1 MVRFLGRYGKLPREI
16 YILTI
21 ARFINSL
28 GAFVHPLLAL
38 IMTDKLGFSTDEA
51 GTFMTILLLSQLPA
65 MLIGGKLADR
75 FGRVKLVVIF
85 QALGALTY
93 LICGLM
99 EMSNAIIYL
108 IVIASNFYAMT
119 YSAMD
124 AMTMDLTHSGN
135 RKEAFAFLYMGF
147 NLGFAFG
154 PMIGG
159 LLFEKYLHWVF
170 IGDAITTMI
179 SIVLV
184 IMFVSE
190 TLPQKQQKQKS
201 EVNVPQSKLEEHK
214 EGSVWRILWQ
224 RKIILVMAG
233 ILFLIQFT
241 YAQWAFVLPIQMKE
255 IFPTGASDY
264 GFLASFNGFLVILF
278 TPIVTMIIR
287 KWKVLYGTIIG
298 ALLFASAF
306 SVLIVA
312 DRLIIFYAS
321 MFLLTLGEVVSTID
335 SRAFLANISPSSH
348 RGRVNSVV
356 NLISGAGRMISPLA
370 IGYVIANIGITV
382 GYITISSAS
391 VLAAILLFLSMQNR
405 KMRKQI
411 NMVDKLE
418 ND

>member
-1 MVRFLGRYGKLPREI
+1 MVRILGRYGKLPREI

-28 GAFVHPLLAL
+28 GAFVHPLLTL
-38 IMTDKLGFSTDEA
+38 IMTAKLGFSKDEA
-51 GTFMTILLLSQLPA
+51 GLYMSLLLFSQLPA

-75 FGRVKLVVIF
+75 FGRVKLIVIF
-85 QALGALTY
+85 QSLGAITY
-93 LICGLM
+93 LICGFM
-99 EMSNAIIYL
+99 EMSNSIIYF

-119 YSAMD
+119 RPATD

-135 RKEAFAFLYMGF
+135 RKEAFALLYMGF

-170 IGDAITTMI
+170 IGDAVTTLV

-184 IMFVSE
+184 LIFVKE
-190 TLPQKQQKQKS
+190 TLPKRQKKQNS
-201 EVNVPQSKLEEHK
+201 EAEEPQSNLEAHK
-214 EGSVWRILWQ
+214 EGSVWQILKQ

-233 ILFLIQFT
+233 ILCLIQFT
-241 YAQWAFVLPIQMKE
+241 YAQWAFVLPIQMEE
-255 IFPTGASDY
+255 IFPNGASDY

-278 TPIVTMIIR
+278 TPIVTLIIR
-287 KWKVLYGTIIG
+287 KWKVLYGTMIG

-306 SVLIVA
+306 GVLIGA
-312 DRLIIFYAS
+312 DQLIMFYAS
-321 MFLLTLGEVVSTID
+321 MLLLTLGEVVSTID

-356 NLISGAGRMISPLA
+356 DLIAGSGRMISPLV
-370 IGYVIANIGITV
+370 IGFIIAGSGMTV
-382 GYITISSAS
+382 GYITISGAS
-391 VLAAILLFLSMQNR
+391 VLGAILLYISMQNR

-411 NMVDKLE
+411 DMVDNLDNE
-418 ND
+418 